1 MPRPSCFP
9 SFFYGRKEYMKTLC
23 PNKEVCGSCAWSNM
37 EYPAQLK
44 QKLSSINTSFKIK
57 NLPFRCKDIAASP
70 ITEHYRNRMDF
81 VIDFEGRVGLR
92 QKGKW
97 WKVIDAH
104 TCFIA
109 DRKIETA
116 YWQTREWARNSGLS
130 YYDRKTYEGFLRYA
144 VIRSTTLGQT
154 MITIITSPPTK
165 NFDSKNPISV
175 NEAAAQNALME
186 FAKNNS
192 ATSVV
197 WAITS
202 SLSDLS
208 RGENFMTLKGPG
220 VMEEKIND
228 LSYRITPNA
237 FFQTNPHAAPLLQKT
252 VVDFCG
258 GISGKT
264 VLDLY
269 CGSGFLSLLLAK
281 KSARVTGVEEVK
293 DAIADA
299 RVNAEQ
305 NKIKAEFFAA
315 KIEEWDRKPY
325 NADVVVLDP
334 PRSGLHE
341 KVLQEILAS
350 PPETL
355 VYVSCNPK
363 NFARECVELSKVYN
377 VTTLRA
383 IDMFPHT
390 PHVELVARLV
400 RKKSSA

>member
-1 MPRPSCFP
+1 
-9 SFFYGRKEYMKTLC
+9 MKTLC
-23 PNKEVCGSCAWSNM
+23 PNKEVCGSCAWSRIA
-37 EYPAQLK
+37 YPQQLE
-44 QKLSSINTSFKIK
+44 QKLSAINSLFKIK
-57 NLPFRCKDIAASP
+57 NLPFRCKDILASP
-70 ITEHYRNRMDF
+70 TTSHYRNRMDF

-104 TCFIA
+104 PCFIA

-116 YWQTREWARNSGLS
+116 YWQTREWARNAGLS
-130 YYDRKTYEGFLRYA
+130 YYDRKTHEGFLRYA
-144 VIRSTTLGQT
+144 VIRSTTRSQT
-154 MITIITSPPTK
+154 MITIITSPPSEDK
-165 NFDSKNPISV
+165 DSQNPISV
-175 NEAAAQNALME
+175 NEAAAPNALME

-197 WAITS
+197 WAVTS

-228 LSYRITPNA
+228 LSYRVTPNA

-258 GISGKT
+258 DISGKT

-269 CGSGFLSLLLAK
+269 CGSGFFTIPLSKKAK
-281 KSARVTGVEEVK
+281 KAIGAEEVPE
-293 DAIADA
+293 AIADA

-305 NKIKAEFFAA
+305 NKIKAEFFTA
-315 KIEEWDRKPY
+315 KIEEWDWKQYRP
-325 NADVVVLDP
+325 DVLVLDP
-334 PRSGLHE
+334 PRSGMHD
-341 KVLQEILAS
+341 KVLRDIVGS
-350 PPETL
+350 PPETI

-363 NFARECVELSKVYN
+363 NFARECVELSRVYN

-400 RKKSSA
+400 RKKLSA